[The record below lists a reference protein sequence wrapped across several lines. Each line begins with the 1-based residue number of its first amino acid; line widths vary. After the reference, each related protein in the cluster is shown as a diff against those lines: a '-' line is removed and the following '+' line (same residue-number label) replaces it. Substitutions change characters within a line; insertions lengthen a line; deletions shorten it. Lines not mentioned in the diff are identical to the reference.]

1 MEDRIMIRRGKS
13 KLKQRTQP
21 PMRKQ
26 LTMPKRLPSN
36 NKDNIFRDEESESE
50 EVVSLDIDLEEMKM
64 EQAKEAA

>member
-1 MEDRIMIRRGKS
+1 
-13 KLKQRTQP
+13 
-21 PMRKQ
+21 MRKQ